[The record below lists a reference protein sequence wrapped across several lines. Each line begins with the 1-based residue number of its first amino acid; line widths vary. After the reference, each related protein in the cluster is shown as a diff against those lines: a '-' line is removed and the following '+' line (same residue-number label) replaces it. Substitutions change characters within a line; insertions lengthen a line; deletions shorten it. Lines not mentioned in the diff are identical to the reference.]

1 LAFARRYRRRMASI
15 RREAIIEASADLV
28 WDAVRDVGQV
38 HKRVV
43 PGFLTDC
50 RLEEGARVVTFFNG
64 MVARE
69 LIVDLDETSRR
80 LVWSARTERL
90 EHHNASLQVLDI
102 DGLAGC
108 RVVWIADVLPHAAAQ
123 MVGAM
128 VDQGLA
134 CMRKTLGSHSGA

>member
-1 LAFARRYRRRMASI
+1 MASI
-15 RREAIIEASADLV
+15 RREAIIEESADLV

-90 EHHNASLQVLDI
+90 EHHNASLQVFDV
-102 DGLAGC
+102 DGLASC

>member
-1 LAFARRYRRRMASI
+1 MASLH
-15 RREAIIEASADLV
+15 REAIIGASADLV

-50 RLEEGARVVTFFNG
+50 RMEEGARVVTFFNG

-69 LIVDLDETSRR
+69 LIVDLDEKARR
-80 LVWSARTERL
+80 LVWSARNERL
-90 EHHNASLQVLDI
+90 EHHNASLQVFDI
-102 DGLAGC
+102 DGLATC

-123 MVGAM
+123 IVGALM
-128 VDQGLA
+128 DEGLA
-134 CMRKTLGSHSGA
+134 CMRKTLAPHSAAA

>member
-1 LAFARRYRRRMASI
+1 MASI

-43 PGFLTDC
+43 PGFLTGC

-69 LIVDLDETSRR
+69 LIIDLDEKSRR

-90 EHHNASLQVLDI
+90 EHHNASLQVFDI
-102 DGLAGC
+102 DGLATC

>member
-1 LAFARRYRRRMASI
+1 MASI
-15 RREAIIEASADLV
+15 HREAIIEASADLV
-28 WDAVRDVGQV
+28 WDALRDVGQV

-50 RLEEGARVVTFFNG
+50 RMEEGARVVTFFNG

-69 LIVDLDETSRR
+69 LIVDVDGKARR
-80 LVWSARTERL
+80 LVWAARNERL
-90 EHHNASLQVLDI
+90 EHHNASLQVFDI
-102 DGLAGC
+102 DGLASC

-123 MVGAM
+123 VVGGLM
-128 VDQGLA
+128 DEGLA